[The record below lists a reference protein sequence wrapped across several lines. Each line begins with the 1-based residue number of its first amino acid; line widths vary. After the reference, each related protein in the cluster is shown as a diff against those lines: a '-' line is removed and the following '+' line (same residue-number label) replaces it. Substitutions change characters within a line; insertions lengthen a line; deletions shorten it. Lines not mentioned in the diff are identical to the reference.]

1 MYFNEK
7 HKQRVIS
14 RGDNYTYICSYKCN
28 EITIDGKCLKKGKQ
42 TYIKVKCPYCGKKY
56 YVSLINFTKKKVK
69 CTYCCNSYEKSFA
82 YHIQQELGESLNKYW
97 DWNKNI
103 INPYCINKN
112 SNKKVWIK
120 CTKTNYHESTLMTPA
135 HFVRGDRCPYCST
148 RRGKVH
154 PKDSFA
160 QWAIDNVDKDFL
172 TKYWSDKNILN
183 PWKLTPQS
191 RNKIYIYCQE
201 KDYHNDE
208 GGYEITCENFYKGI
222 RCGYCGNHRVHPKD
236 SFAQWGIDTFG
247 DDFLEKYWSS
257 KNTIDPWRIT
267 PQSNKRNIYMLC
279 QEYDYHND
287 FDGYLTS
294 PANFKQGNRCPYCT
308 NQKVHP
314 KDSFGAL
321 YPSKAKYWSPNNKK
335 SPYEVAPK
343 SGSKYKFICQDCGKE
358 FKRSL
363 ASLNHFNTGVYC
375 QDCNNSQLEEITKQ
389 ILQKHNITYTREVKF
404 DKLLGLGGKYL
415 SYDFYLPN
423 FNLLLEL
430 QGIQHK
436 EFRPGLHKTYADF
449 ERQLE
454 HDRRKKQYSIDH
466 NINFLEIWYYDIDNI
481 EQILTKQLNL

>member
-1 MYFNEK
+1 
-7 HKQRVIS
+7 
-14 RGDNYTYICSYKCN
+14 
-28 EITIDGKCLKKGKQ
+28 
-42 TYIKVKCPYCGKKY
+42 
-56 YVSLINFTKKKVK
+56 
-69 CTYCCNSYEKSFA
+69 
-82 YHIQQELGESLNKYW
+82 
-97 DWNKNI
+97 
-103 INPYCINKN
+103 
-112 SNKKVWIK
+112 
-120 CTKTNYHESTLMTPA
+120 
-135 HFVRGDRCPYCST
+135 
-148 RRGKVH
+148 
-154 PKDSFA
+154 
-160 QWAIDNVDKDFL
+160 
-172 TKYWSDKNILN
+172 
-183 PWKLTPQS
+183 
-191 RNKIYIYCQE
+191 
-201 KDYHNDE
+201 
-208 GGYEITCENFYKGI
+208 
-222 RCGYCGNHRVHPKD
+222 
-236 SFAQWGIDTFG
+236 
-247 DDFLEKYWSS
+247 
-257 KNTIDPWRIT
+257 
-267 PQSNKRNIYMLC
+267 MLC